1 MRQGDQYIEAGQPRL
16 AYQKAV
22 EAKFLT
28 EQTTVSEDLARQA
41 TEQMVRAQEQTAKD
55 LFNQRVTLETVVSHE
70 VYGLLLELSKGDDI
84 MSRGLQNTLKTH
96 YDLPPDNLKARMETA
111 REQFKNQHAKWFP
124 PKREVG
130 EIFRDCAEC
139 PEMVVVPSGSFTMG
153 SPNSEDGRDDDE
165 SPRHRVRIE
174 YPLAVGVY
182 EVTFS
187 EWEACV
193 DAGGCGGYVPGDG
206 GWGRGNRP
214 VIKVSWE
221 DAQSYV
227 RWLSAKTGHRYGLL
241 SESEWEYVARA
252 GTETP
257 FHFGTTISTDQPN
270 YNGNYTYGT
279 GGRGLHRGKT
289 LPVGSLRAN
298 AWGVHDL
305 HGNVWEWVQDCYN
318 DSYVGAPADG
328 SAWESGNCDSRV
340 LRGGS
345 WDFFPWILRSAYRF
359 GFTSG
364 DRYYYIG
371 FRVIRRF

>member
-214 VIKVSWE
+214 VIKVSWK